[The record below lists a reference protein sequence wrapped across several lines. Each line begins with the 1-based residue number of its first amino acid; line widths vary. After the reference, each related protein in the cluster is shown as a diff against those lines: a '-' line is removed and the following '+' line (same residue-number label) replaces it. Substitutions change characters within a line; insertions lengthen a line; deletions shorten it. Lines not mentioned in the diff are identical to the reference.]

1 MQEKITDKRYIQLGD
16 LFAAKLG
23 ENLIVGDKL
32 LDIRTNANSVAKM
45 ASDKLVEDGE
55 FAKVY
60 AESIADWL
68 EQISNIANDACS
80 LLIDNQKNTN

>member
-55 FAKVY
+55 VAKVY
-60 AESIADWL
+60 AESIVYWMKQIAIQADHAVS
-68 EQISNIANDACS
+68 I
-80 LLIDNQKNTN
+80 LIENQKNTK